1 VAGGAAGAHAGVAA
15 GSAAAMST
23 LIIEIVVV
31 WLAAILIGMPLYASM
46 ALAACA
52 FVLVNGLSPS
62 IVPQK
67 MTQAMNSFPLVAA
80 PLFILMGNLL
90 GAAKLTDRIVRF
102 ATSLVGA
109 LRGGYAHASILSSMI
124 FAGMVG
130 SAVADAAGTGAVEV
144 RAMKKA
150 GYRPETAAAISA
162 AAATIGPIIPPSLPM
177 VIYGVSADTSIG
189 RLFLAGVI
197 PGVLMGVSLMVMV
210 AIIAPRQGLPR
221 HAFGG
226 FAAIW
231 SAFKGAFF
239 ALLAPVI
246 LLGGMFSGLFTP
258 TEAAAV
264 ADIYALFLG
273 FVVYRTLHL
282 KDLPAILINTAETTG
297 IVMVLVMVAGA
308 LGWCMSI
315 SRIPQT
321 LAPMMVAAI
330 HQPLVFLLV
339 SNIILLVIGCFMEAL
354 AALLILVPILVPA
367 AIGFGIDPV
376 QFGLI
381 MIFNLILGTIHPPIG
396 VVLFVM
402 ARIADVT
409 FEQISRAILPWLVP
423 LLVVLAAITV
433 WPPLTLWLPGLVM
446 GGK

>member
-1 VAGGAAGAHAGVAA
+1 MIHL
-15 GSAAAMST
+15 M
-23 LIIEIVVV
+23 IEIVVV
-31 WLAAILIGMPLYASM
+31 WLVAILMGMPLFASM
-46 ALAACA
+46 GLAALA
-52 FVLVNGLSPS
+52 FVVFSGLSPS

-67 MTQAMNSFPLVAA
+67 MAQAMNSFPLVAA

-102 ATSLVGA
+102 ATSLVGS

-177 VIYGVSADTSIG
+177 VIYGVSADASIG

-197 PGVLMGVSLMVMV
+197 PGVLMGLSLMTLV

-221 HAFGG
+221 HSFGG
-226 FAAIW
+226 LCDVWVALKESW
-231 SAFKGAFF
+231 W
-239 ALLAPVI
+239 ALLTPVI
-246 LLGGMFSGLFTP
+246 LLGGMFSGLVTP

-264 ADIYALFLG
+264 ACLWALFLG
-273 FVVYRTLHL
+273 FVVYRTLSI
-282 KDLPAILINTAETTG
+282 KDLPAILLNTAETTG
-297 IVMVLVMVAGA
+297 IVAVLVMVAGA

-321 LAPMMVAAI
+321 LAPAIVAAI
-330 HQPLVFLLV
+330 HEPLVFLLV
-339 SNIILLVIGCFMEAL
+339 SNVILLAVGCFMEAL
-354 AALLILVPILVPA
+354 AAMLILIPILVPA
-367 AIGFGIDPV
+367 AISFGIDPV

-409 FEQISRAILPWLVP
+409 FEQISRAILPWLAP
-423 LLVVLAAITV
+423 LLIVLLAITV
-433 WPPLTLWLPGLVM
+433 WPPLTLWLPALLM
-446 GGK
+446 NK

>member
-1 VAGGAAGAHAGVAA
+1 MFEIAGIWLLAVLAGLPLF
-15 GSAAAMST
+15 AAMG
-23 LIIEIVVV
+23 
-31 WLAAILIGMPLYASM
+31 LAAF
-46 ALAACA
+46 A
-52 FVLVNGLSPS
+52 FVHLAGLTDS

-67 MTQAMNSFPLVAA
+67 MAQAMNSFPIVAA
-80 PLFILMGNLL
+80 PLFILMGNIL
-90 GAAKLTDRIVRF
+90 GAASLTDRIVRF

-150 GYRPETAAAISA
+150 GYRPETAAAISS

-197 PGVLMGVSLMVMV
+197 PGVLMGVSLMIMV

-226 FAAIW
+226 LRDIW
-231 SAFKGAFF
+231 LAFKGAVW

-246 LLGGMFSGLFTP
+246 LLGGMFSGAFTP

-273 FVVYRTLHL
+273 FVVYRTLSV
-282 KDLPAILINTAETTG
+282 KELPGILINTAETTG

-321 LAPMMVAAI
+321 VAPALVAAI
-330 HQPLVFLLV
+330 SSPLVFLLA
-339 SNIILLVIGCFMEAL
+339 SNVILLVVGCFMETL

-367 AIGFGIDPV
+367 AHSFGIDPV

-423 LLVVLAAITV
+423 LLLVLAAITV
-433 WPPLTLWLPGLVM
+433 WPALTLWLPGLVM
-446 GGK
+446 GVK

>member
-1 VAGGAAGAHAGVAA
+1 MIHL
-15 GSAAAMST
+15 M
-23 LIIEIVVV
+23 IEIVVV
-31 WLAAILIGMPLYASM
+31 WLVAILMGMPLFASM
-46 ALAACA
+46 GLAALA
-52 FVLVNGLSPS
+52 FVGFSSLSPS

-67 MTQAMNSFPLVAA
+67 MAQAMNSFPLVAA

-102 ATSLVGA
+102 ATSLVGS

-177 VIYGVSADTSIG
+177 VIYGVSADASIG

-197 PGVLMGVSLMVMV
+197 PGVLMGLSLMTLV

-221 HAFGG
+221 HSFGG
-226 FAAIW
+226 LCDVWVALKESW
-231 SAFKGAFF
+231 W
-239 ALLAPVI
+239 ALLTPVI
-246 LLGGMFSGLFTP
+246 LLGGMFSGLVTP

-264 ADIYALFLG
+264 ACLWALFLG
-273 FVVYRTLHL
+273 FVVYRTLSI
-282 KDLPAILINTAETTG
+282 KDLPAILLNTAETTG
-297 IVMVLVMVAGA
+297 IVAVLVMVAGA

-321 LAPMMVAAI
+321 LAPAIVAAI
-330 HQPLVFLLV
+330 HEPIVFLLV
-339 SNIILLVIGCFMEAL
+339 SNVILLAVGCFMEAL
-354 AALLILVPILVPA
+354 AAMLILIPILVPA
-367 AIGFGIDPV
+367 AISFGIDPV

-402 ARIADVT
+402 SRIAEVT

-423 LLVVLAAITV
+423 LLIVLLAITV
-433 WPPLTLWLPGLVM
+433 WPPLTLWLPGLM
-446 GGK
+446 MNK

>member
-1 VAGGAAGAHAGVAA
+1 MMHL
-15 GSAAAMST
+15 M
-23 LIIEIVVV
+23 LEIVGV
-31 WLAAILIGMPLYASM
+31 WLAAILMGLPLFTSM
-46 ALAACA
+46 GLSALA
-52 FVLVNGLSPS
+52 FVTFGGLSPS

-67 MTQAMNSFPLVAA
+67 MAQAMNSFPLVAA
-80 PLFILMGNLL
+80 PLFVLMGNLL
-90 GAAKLTDRIVRF
+90 GAARLTDRIVRF

-177 VIYGVSADTSIG
+177 VIYGVSADVSIG
-189 RLFLAGVI
+189 RLFLAGVV
-197 PGVLMGVSLMVMV
+197 PGVLMGVSLMVLV

-226 FAAIW
+226 LCEVW
-231 SAFKGAFF
+231 HAFRDAFW
-239 ALLAPVI
+239 ALMAPVI
-246 LLGGMFSGLFTP
+246 LLGGMFSGAFTP

-264 ADIYALFLG
+264 DDLYALFLG
-273 FVVYRTLHL
+273 FVVYRTLSL
-282 KDLPAILINTAETTG
+282 KDLPAILVNTAETTG
-297 IVMVLVMVAGA
+297 IVAVLVMAAGA

-321 LAPMMVAAI
+321 MAPAIVATI
-330 HQPLVFLLV
+330 HSPLVFLFV
-339 SNIILLVIGCFMEAL
+339 SNAILLAVGCFMEAL
-354 AALLILVPILVPA
+354 AAMLILIPILVPA
-367 AIGFGIDPV
+367 ALSFGIDPV

-402 ARIADVT
+402 ARIAEVT

-423 LLVVLAAITV
+423 LLIVLVVITV
-433 WPPLTLWLPGLVM
+433 WPPLTLALPGWLM
-446 GGK
+446 K

>member
-1 VAGGAAGAHAGVAA
+1 
-15 GSAAAMST
+15 MNP
-23 LIIEIVVV
+23 LIIEIIGV
-31 WLAAILIGMPLYASM
+31 WLASILLGLPLFASM
-46 ALAACA
+46 GLAALA
-52 FVLVNGLSPS
+52 FVLLGGMSPS

-67 MTQAMNSFPLVAA
+67 MAQAMNSFPLVAA

-90 GAAKLTDRIVRF
+90 GAANLTDRIVRF
-102 ATSLVGA
+102 ATSIVGA

-150 GYRPETAAAISA
+150 GYRPETAAAISS

-177 VIYGVSADTSIG
+177 VIYGVSADASIG

-197 PGVLMGVSLMVMV
+197 PGILMGLSLMAMV
-210 AIIAPRQGLPR
+210 AWVATRQDLPR
-221 HAFGG
+221 HSFGG
-226 FAAIW
+226 LADVW
-231 SAFKGAFF
+231 KAFKESVW
-239 ALLAPVI
+239 ALMTPAI
-246 LLGGMFSGLFTP
+246 LLGGMFSGAFTP

-264 ADIYALFLG
+264 ADLWALFLG
-273 FVVYRTLHL
+273 FVVYRTLRV

-321 LAPMMVAAI
+321 LAPMIVGAI
-330 HQPLVFLLV
+330 HEPLVFLLV
-339 SNIILLVIGCFMEAL
+339 TNVILLIVGCFMEAL
-354 AALLILVPILVPA
+354 AAMLILIPILVPA
-367 AIGFGIDPV
+367 AVSFGIDPV

-402 ARIADVT
+402 ARIADIT

-423 LLVVLAAITV
+423 LLAVLVAITV
-433 WPPLTLWLPGLVM
+433 WPPLTLWLPSLYF
-446 GGK
+446 

>member
-1 VAGGAAGAHAGVAA
+1 MIHL
-15 GSAAAMST
+15 M
-23 LIIEIVVV
+23 IEIVGV
-31 WLAAILIGMPLYASM
+31 WLVAILMGMPLFASM
-46 ALAACA
+46 GLAALAFVA
-52 FVLVNGLSPS
+52 FSGLSAS

-67 MTQAMNSFPLVAA
+67 MAQAMNSFPLVAA

-150 GYRPETAAAISA
+150 GYRPETAAAISS

-177 VIYGVSADTSIG
+177 VIYGVSADVSIG

-197 PGVLMGVSLMVMV
+197 PGVLMGLSLMTLV

-221 HAFGG
+221 HSFGG
-226 FAAIW
+226 LCDVW
-231 SAFKGAFF
+231 L
-239 ALLAPVI
+239 ALKETWWALMTPVI
-246 LLGGMFSGLFTP
+246 LLGGMFSGLVTP

-264 ADIYALFLG
+264 ACLWALFLG
-273 FVVYRTLHL
+273 FVVYRTLSV

-297 IVMVLVMVAGA
+297 IVAVLVMVAGA

-321 LAPMMVAAI
+321 LAPAIVAAI
-330 HQPLVFLLV
+330 HQPVVFLLV
-339 SNIILLVIGCFMEAL
+339 SNLVLLAVGCFMEAL
-354 AALLILVPILVPA
+354 AAMLILIPILVPA
-367 AIGFGIDPV
+367 AISFGIDPV

-402 ARIADVT
+402 ARIAEVS

-423 LLVVLAAITV
+423 LLLVLLAITV
-433 WPPLTLWLPGLVM
+433 WPPLTLWLPGLLM
-446 GGK
+446 NK

>member
-1 VAGGAAGAHAGVAA
+1 MTHLMIEIIVVWFGAILAGLPLF
-15 GSAAAMST
+15 AAMG
-23 LIIEIVVV
+23 
-31 WLAAILIGMPLYASM
+31 LAAF
-46 ALAACA
+46 A
-52 FVLVNGLSPS
+52 FVLLGGLSGS
-62 IVPQK
+62 IVDQK
-67 MTQAMNSFPLVAA
+67 MAQAMNSFPLVAA
-80 PLFILMGNLL
+80 PLFILMGNIL
-90 GAAKLTDRIVRF
+90 GTARLTDRIVRF

-177 VIYGVSADTSIG
+177 VIYGVSADASIG

-197 PGVLMGVSLMVMV
+197 PGVLMGVSLMIMV

-226 FAAIW
+226 LADIW
-231 SAFKGAFF
+231 AAFKGAVW
-239 ALLAPVI
+239 ALMAPVI
-246 LLGGMFSGLFTP
+246 LLGGMFSGAFTP

-273 FVVYRTLHL
+273 FVVYRTLRPR
-282 KDLPAILINTAETTG
+282 DMPAILINTAETTG

-321 LAPMMVAAI
+321 LAPAMVAAI
-330 HQPLVFLLV
+330 HDPLVFLLF
-339 SNIILLVIGCFMEAL
+339 SNLILLVIGCFMEAL

-367 AIGFGIDPV
+367 AVSFGIDPV

-402 ARIADVT
+402 SRIAEVT

-423 LLVVLAAITV
+423 LLLVLAAITV
-433 WPPLTLWLPGLVM
+433 WPPLTLWLPGVVM
-446 GGK
+446 GVK

>member
-1 VAGGAAGAHAGVAA
+1 MIHL
-15 GSAAAMST
+15 M
-23 LIIEIVVV
+23 IEIVVV
-31 WLAAILIGMPLYASM
+31 WLVAILMGMPLFASM
-46 ALAACA
+46 GLAALA
-52 FVLVNGLSPS
+52 FVALSGLSPS

-67 MTQAMNSFPLVAA
+67 MAQAMNSFPLVAA

-102 ATSLVGA
+102 ATSLVGS

-177 VIYGVSADTSIG
+177 VIYGVSADASIG

-197 PGVLMGVSLMVMV
+197 PGVLMGLSLMTLV

-221 HAFGG
+221 HSFGG
-226 FAAIW
+226 LCDVWLALKESW
-231 SAFKGAFF
+231 W
-239 ALLAPVI
+239 ALLTPVI
-246 LLGGMFSGLFTP
+246 LLGGMFSGLVTP

-264 ADIYALFLG
+264 ACLWALFLG
-273 FVVYRTLHL
+273 FVVYRTLSI
-282 KDLPAILINTAETTG
+282 KDLPAILLNTAETTG
-297 IVMVLVMVAGA
+297 IVAVLVMVAGA

-321 LAPMMVAAI
+321 LAPAIVAAI
-330 HQPLVFLLV
+330 HEPIVFLLV
-339 SNIILLVIGCFMEAL
+339 SNVILLAVGCFMEAL
-354 AALLILVPILVPA
+354 AAMLILIPILVPA
-367 AIGFGIDPV
+367 AISFGIDPV

-402 ARIADVT
+402 SRIAEVT

-423 LLVVLAAITV
+423 LLIVLLAITV
-433 WPPLTLWLPGLVM
+433 WPPLTLWLPGLLM
-446 GGK
+446 NK

>member
-1 VAGGAAGAHAGVAA
+1 
-15 GSAAAMST
+15 MSD
-23 LIIEIVVV
+23 LILAIVGV
-31 WLAAILIGMPLYASM
+31 WLAAILIGLPLYASM
-46 ALAACA
+46 GLAALA
-52 FVLVNGLSPS
+52 FVLAGGLSPS

-67 MTQAMNSFPLVAA
+67 MTQSMNSFPLVAA
-80 PLFILMGNLL
+80 PLFILMGNIL
-90 GAAKLTDRIVRF
+90 GAAQLTDRIVRF
-102 ATSLVGA
+102 ASSIVGA

-177 VIYGVSADTSIG
+177 VIYGVSADVSIG

-197 PGVLMGVSLMVMV
+197 PGVLMGLSLMTMV

-221 HAFGG
+221 LAFGG
-226 FAAIW
+226 LCEVW
-231 SAFKGAFF
+231 RAFRESVW
-239 ALLAPVI
+239 ALMAPVI

-264 ADIYALFLG
+264 ADLYALFLG
-273 FVVYRTLHL
+273 FVVYRTLRV
-282 KDLPAILINTAETTG
+282 KDMPAILINTAETTG
-297 IVMVLVMVAGA
+297 IVMVLVMAAGA

-321 LAPMMVAAI
+321 LAPMIVATI
-330 HQPLVFLLV
+330 HEPLVFLLV
-339 SNIILLVIGCFMEAL
+339 ANLILLVVGCFMEAL
-354 AALLILVPILVPA
+354 AAMLILIPILVPA
-367 AIGFGIDPV
+367 AMRFGIDPV

-402 ARIADVT
+402 SRIAEVT

-423 LLVVLAAITV
+423 LLVVLLAITV
-433 WPPLTLWLPGLVM
+433 WPALTLWLPALIM
-446 GGK
+446 NK

>member
-1 VAGGAAGAHAGVAA
+1 
-15 GSAAAMST
+15 MIQ
-23 LIIEIVVV
+23 LMLEIVGV
-31 WLAAILIGMPLYASM
+31 WLIAILMGMPLFGSM
-46 ALAACA
+46 GLAAFA
-52 FVLVNGLSPS
+52 FVIFSGLSPS

-67 MTQAMNSFPLVAA
+67 MAQAMNSFPLVAA

-102 ATSLVGA
+102 ATSLVGS

-177 VIYGVSADTSIG
+177 VIYGVSADVSIG

-197 PGVLMGVSLMVMV
+197 PGVLMGLSLMTLV

-226 FAAIW
+226 LSDVWI
-231 SAFKGAFF
+231 AFKESVW
-239 ALLAPVI
+239 ALLTPVI

-264 ADIYALFLG
+264 ACLYALFLG
-273 FVVYRTLHL
+273 FVVYRTLSL

-297 IVMVLVMVAGA
+297 IVAVLVMVAGA

-321 LAPMMVAAI
+321 VAPAIVAGI
-330 HQPLVFLLV
+330 HEPLVFLFV
-339 SNIILLVIGCFMEAL
+339 SNLVLLAVGCFMEAL
-354 AALLILVPILVPA
+354 AAMLILIPILVPA
-367 AIGFGIDPV
+367 AISFGIDPV

-402 ARIADVT
+402 ARIAEVS

-423 LLVVLAAITV
+423 LLIVLVAITV
-433 WPPLTLWLPGLVM
+433 WPPLTLWLPTLVM
-446 GGK
+446 NK

>member
-1 VAGGAAGAHAGVAA
+1 MNH
-15 GSAAAMST
+15 
-23 LIIEIVVV
+23 LILEIVAV
-31 WLAAILIGMPLYASM
+31 WLVAILIGLPLFASM
-46 ALAACA
+46 GLAAFA
-52 FVLVNGLSPS
+52 YVIFSGLSPS

-67 MTQAMNSFPLVAA
+67 MAQAMNSFPLVAA

-102 ATSLVGA
+102 ATSIVGS

-177 VIYGVSADTSIG
+177 VIYGVTADVSIG
-189 RLFLAGVI
+189 RLFLAGFV
-197 PGVLMGVSLMVMV
+197 PGVLMGLSLMVMV

-226 FAAIW
+226 LREVW
-231 SAFKGAFF
+231 MAFKGAAW

-246 LLGGMFSGLFTP
+246 LLGGMFSGLCTP

-264 ADIYALFLG
+264 ADVYALFLG
-273 FVVYRTLHL
+273 FVVYRTLHV
-282 KDLPAILINTAETTG
+282 KDMPAILINTAETTG
-297 IVMVLVMVAGA
+297 IVMLLVMVAGA

-321 LAPMMVAAI
+321 VAPALVAAI
-330 HQPLVFLLV
+330 HEPLVFLLA
-339 SNIILLVIGCFMEAL
+339 SNVILLVVGCFMETL
-354 AALLILVPILVPA
+354 AAMLILVPILVPA

-381 MIFNLILGTIHPPIG
+381 IIFNLILGTIHPPIG

-402 ARIADVT
+402 ARIAEIS
-409 FEQISRAILPWLVP
+409 FEKISRAILPWLVP
-423 LLVVLAAITV
+423 LLIVLVAITV
-433 WPPLTLWLPGLVM
+433 WPALTLWLPNLVM
-446 GGK
+446 HK

>member
-1 VAGGAAGAHAGVAA
+1 
-15 GSAAAMST
+15 MNQ
-23 LIIEIVVV
+23 LMLEIVVV
-31 WLAAILIGMPLYASM
+31 WLAAILLGLPLFASM
-46 ALAACA
+46 GLAAFA
-52 FVLVNGLSPS
+52 FVSFGGLSPS
-62 IVPQK
+62 IIPQK
-67 MTQAMNSFPLVAA
+67 MAQAMNSFPLVAA

-177 VIYGVSADTSIG
+177 VIYGVSADASIG

-197 PGVLMGVSLMVMV
+197 PGLLMGVSLMIMV
-210 AIIAPRQGLPR
+210 AFIAPRQGLPR
-221 HAFGG
+221 LAFGG
-226 FAAIW
+226 LCDVWI
-231 SAFKGAFF
+231 AFKESVW

-264 ADIYALFLG
+264 ADLYALFLG
-273 FVVYRTLHL
+273 FVVYRTLKL
-282 KDLPAILINTAETTG
+282 KDLPEILVNAAETTG
-297 IVMVLVMVAGA
+297 IVMVLVMAAGA

-315 SRIPQT
+315 SRIPQMV
-321 LAPMMVAAI
+321 APALVAAI
-330 HQPLVFLLV
+330 HQPLVFLFA
-339 SNIILLVIGCFMEAL
+339 SNLILLVVGCFMEAL
-354 AALLILVPILVPA
+354 AAMLILIPILVPA

-402 ARIADVT
+402 ARIADVS
-409 FEQISRAILPWLVP
+409 FEQISRAILPWLAP
-423 LLVVLAAITV
+423 LLVVLVAITI
-433 WPPLTLWLPGLVM
+433 WPALTLWLPGFLM
-446 GGK
+446 K

>member
-1 VAGGAAGAHAGVAA
+1 MIHL
-15 GSAAAMST
+15 M
-23 LIIEIVVV
+23 LEIVGV
-31 WLAAILIGMPLYASM
+31 WLIAILMGMPLFASM
-46 ALAACA
+46 GLAAFA
-52 FVLVNGLSPS
+52 FVIFSGLSPS

-67 MTQAMNSFPLVAA
+67 MAQAMNSFPLVAA

-102 ATSLVGA
+102 AAALVGS

-177 VIYGVSADTSIG
+177 VIYGVSADVSIG

-197 PGVLMGVSLMVMV
+197 PGVLMGLSLMTLV

-226 FAAIW
+226 LSDVWI
-231 SAFKGAFF
+231 AFKGSVW
-239 ALLAPVI
+239 ALLTPVI

-264 ADIYALFLG
+264 ACLYALFLG
-273 FVVYRTLHL
+273 FVVYRTLSL

-297 IVMVLVMVAGA
+297 IVAVLVMVAGA

-321 LAPMMVAAI
+321 VAPAIVAAI
-330 HQPLVFLLV
+330 HEPLVFLFV
-339 SNIILLVIGCFMEAL
+339 SNLVLLAVGCFLEAL
-354 AALLILVPILVPA
+354 AAMLILIPILVPA
-367 AIGFGIDPV
+367 AISFGIDPV

-402 ARIADVT
+402 ARIAEVS

-423 LLVVLAAITV
+423 LLIVLVAITV
-433 WPPLTLWLPGLVM
+433 WPPLTLWLPTLVM
-446 GGK
+446 NK